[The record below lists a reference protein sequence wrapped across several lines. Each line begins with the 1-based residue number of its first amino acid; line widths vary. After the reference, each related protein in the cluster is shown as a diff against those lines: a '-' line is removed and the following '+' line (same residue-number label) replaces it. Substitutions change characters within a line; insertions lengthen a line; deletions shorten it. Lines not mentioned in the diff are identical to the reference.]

1 MRTHRRLGTA
11 ILALCLTTT
20 AVASCSSAEEEARE
34 LLDAFLAG
42 WPTGELDQVPF
53 IDPLSE
59 PVPSA
64 DVATAIDTLS
74 GELGE
79 QAPSFAVESFQ
90 VEEGLAV
97 AEVAVDWPL
106 PGGATW
112 SYQTKVRLAEDDG
125 EWRVI
130 WAPEVVH
137 PELVDGDQLLLR
149 REPAPRGDILGGDGE
164 PLVTARD
171 VVEVGLWPAQVEDL
185 DAEVATLEAALR
197 TIDSAIDLADLPDRV
212 AEADPDAFVSVITL
226 RRGDYDR
233 IRDQIHPLPGTTF
246 REYQLHLAPTSTFAR
261 ALLGTVGP
269 VTAEIME
276 EHPGIYVAGDHVGL
290 GGLAREYEEQL
301 RGVPGQTITVA
312 RDDLEL
318 GRIEPVPGTD
328 LHTTLEERVQ
338 VAAEQAL
345 SENENPSALV
355 AIRISD
361 GAVLAVANTEGS
373 RAHPVNLA
381 LTGAVAPGSTFKLVT
396 AYGLLSTGEV
406 RLDERVACPAKVT
419 VDGFTIGNSFPDDR
433 GEIPF
438 QEAVAISCNT
448 AFVTLA
454 PRLGADGFTAA
465 GAALGLG
472 GDWEL
477 GTEAFTGSVP
487 SGGSELDR
495 AQMSYGQGETQVSPV
510 AMAAATAAIA
520 RGAWLP
526 PRLVVDP
533 EAAPPEP
540 VPLDESAAADVR
552 TALRSVV
559 TGGTASA
566 LADVPG
572 GEVSGKTGSAEAGD
586 LTHAW
591 FVGWQGD
598 LAFAIFVHDGDS
610 GSGAAVPVA
619 EEFLRALS
627 RG

>member
-1 MRTHRRLGTA
+1 
-11 ILALCLTTT
+11 
-20 AVASCSSAEEEARE
+20 
-34 LLDAFLAG
+34 
-42 WPTGELDQVPF
+42 
-53 IDPLSE
+53 
-59 PVPSA
+59 
-64 DVATAIDTLS
+64 
-74 GELGE
+74 
-79 QAPSFAVESFQ
+79 
-90 VEEGLAV
+90 
-97 AEVAVDWPL
+97 
-106 PGGATW
+106 
-112 SYQTKVRLAEDDG
+112 
-125 EWRVI
+125 
-130 WAPEVVH
+130 
-137 PELVDGDQLLLR
+137 
-149 REPAPRGDILGGDGE
+149 
-164 PLVTARD
+164 
-171 VVEVGLWPAQVEDL
+171 
-185 DAEVATLEAALR
+185 
-197 TIDSAIDLADLPDRV
+197 
-212 AEADPDAFVSVITL
+212 
-226 RRGDYDR
+226 
-233 IRDQIHPLPGTTF
+233 
-246 REYQLHLAPTSTFAR
+246 
-261 ALLGTVGP
+261 
-269 VTAEIME
+269 
-276 EHPGIYVAGDHVGL
+276 
-290 GGLAREYEEQL
+290 
-301 RGVPGQTITVA
+301 
-312 RDDLEL
+312 
-318 GRIEPVPGTD
+318 
-328 LHTTLEERVQ
+328 
-338 VAAEQAL
+338 
-345 SENENPSALV
+345 
-355 AIRISD
+355 
-361 GAVLAVANTEGS
+361 
-373 RAHPVNLA
+373 
-381 LTGAVAPGSTFKLVT
+381 
-396 AYGLLSTGEV
+396 STGEV

-598 LAFAIFVHDGDS
+598 LAFAI
-610 GSGAAVPVA
+610 
-619 EEFLRALS
+619 
-627 RG
+627 